1 LRGTPELRGHA
12 VPVEIKQ
19 AKNAVIDEDHVDP
32 RPDPATKRING
43 AIPAF
48 NAGCAT
54 LLACFRIYELL
65 EQRDVLFKIASPDTS
80 CRVRQQCFW
89 Q

>member
-1 LRGTPELRGHA
+1 
-12 VPVEIKQ
+12 
-19 AKNAVIDEDHVDP
+19 
-32 RPDPATKRING
+32 
-43 AIPAF
+43 
-48 NAGCAT
+48 
-54 LLACFRIYELL
+54 LL